1 MYETPLEITFSCHL
15 PSSSRSTAEIAHSS
29 GFIVVERDLKIL
41 VFSLLLLHVIVI
53 FEKTQ

>member
-29 GFIVVERDLKIL
+29 GFIVLERDLKI
-41 VFSLLLLHVIVI
+41 FSICTAKFIATACDCHL
-53 FEKTQ
+53 